1 MDTIRTNIE
10 NRIIPI
16 LDKAGMYYRIFS
28 RVKSTSSIQRNSSQ
42 CRNINLEF
50 PFSRYMRCQFR
61 VQGMNTFQNQNRII
75 FYFQEDVNIFYE
87 KLKCMEGY
95 DKNNESNSLEEL
107 KELSDI
113 IEGLDG
119 KDSNQGMLKKL
130 LPFHDKI
137 FMPQRLNIVMNMN
150 EQEKNAFQFLLPTLG
165 DYADLIDSTYE
176 IQLRTVLS
184 EGWHEIEHD
193 LRYKTKDETWWN
205 FCTEESRM
213 LNGIYAALETNERAL
228 SQMIEELTY
237 KNYKN
242 HSWDAMIRFHFCK
255 RMTEDKLSPDIC
267 SILDDD
273 DRVAKDILHVTRA
286 EFTEWLWA
294 IPHKISLSTQF
305 ALFLINRKKLN
316 NGTIL
321 SIEPE
326 PIRMILDKLG

>member
-1 MDTIRTNIE
+1 MQD
-10 NRIIPI
+10 IIGI
-16 LDKAGMYYRIFS
+16 
-28 RVKSTSSIQRNSSQ
+28 
-42 CRNINLEF
+42 
-50 PFSRYMRCQFR
+50 
-61 VQGMNTFQNQNRII
+61 RII

-273 DRVAKDILHVTRA
+273 RVAKDILHVTRA

>member
-28 RVKSTSSIQRNSSQ
+28 RVKSTSSINCKLSKKAIEYREKGKKMQD
-42 CRNINLEF
+42 II
-50 PFSRYMRCQFR
+50 
-61 VQGMNTFQNQNRII
+61 GIRII

-137 FMPQRLNIVMNMN
+137 FMPERLNIVMNMN
-150 EQEKNAFQFLLPTLG
+150 EQEKNAFQLLLPTLG